1 MKILHFAD
9 LHIGVENHGFPDPK
23 TGISTR
29 LLDFLKTYDEMIDYA
44 IDQNVDLV
52 VFAGDA
58 YKVRDPSQTHQKE
71 FTNRIIKL
79 AKNNIAT
86 YLVAGNHDLP
96 AIQGKANALEVFP
109 IFNQDM
115 VHVSDHLDA
124 HHLYQCMVD
133 Y

>member
-9 LHIGVENHGFPDPK
+9 LHIGVENHGFPDPV
-23 TGISTR
+23 TGVSTR
-29 LLDFLKTYDEMIDYA
+29 LLDFLQTYDEMIDYA

-79 AKNNIAT
+79 AKHNIPT
-86 YLVAGNHDLP
+86 YLVLSLIH
-96 AIQGKANALEVFP
+96 I
-109 IFNQDM
+109 
-115 VHVSDHLDA
+115 
-124 HHLYQCMVD
+124 
-133 Y
+133 